1 MGVNN
6 LENRIR
12 ENKAFFDAEPSL
24 NHLERFQAKLSQLEK
39 PEAIRRGFVF
49 TSNRTFAL
57 AASVT
62 ILLLIA
68 IFALLEFPSVE
79 AQPQL
84 SEELMH
90 VKMYYTSQTDEKI
103 EEIRNCAA
111 VSSDNEI
118 LFETAENRLQKL
130 ENTTQELERKL
141 SQAHGNKQLESAY
154 KQSLQAKSEVV
165 DQIYTQMCVTNT
177 NNIITQ

>member
-1 MGVNN
+1 MGLNN

-24 NHLERFQAKLSQLEK
+24 DHLERFEARLSEIEK
-39 PEAIRRGFVF
+39 PATIHRAFVF
-49 TSNRTFAL
+49 TSKKTLAF
-57 AASVT
+57 AASIS

-68 IFALLEFPSVE
+68 VFALLEFPNIDK
-79 AQPQL
+79 QPQL
-84 SEELMH
+84 SQELMH
-90 VKMYYTSQTDEKI
+90 VKMYYSSQTDEKF

-111 VSSDNEI
+111 VSSKNEI

-130 ENTTQELERKL
+130 DNNTKELEKKL
-141 SQAHGNKQLESAY
+141 AQAHGNKQLESAY
-154 KQSLQAKSEVV
+154 KQSLQAKSEIV
-165 DQIYTQMCVTNT
+165 DQIYTQMCV